1 MAKDSGSPS
10 KSSVKAKRKKSKDK
24 GEGLSSLDVASFSD
38 SKAPSSA
45 SELKSLLKKSLED
58 AAAAS
63 GGVANAAP
71 DAESETPLLVRADTA
86 TPRASPE
93 KPRRQLKTEKK
104 KKKKKDRSYV
114 NEAVDPNPA
123 PLDGCASATST
134 PRDDANSTSSDVTA
148 QHYSHLRISGPRLNL
163 SFGGCCTGSSTRFCV
178 PWGAAGRLITAM
190 GTLRTPVQSTSAP
203 SLSSLAQSQVQ
214 SLAPIAKKC
223 WIELFVERSDELPFG
238 VYSRPQVAVHFVDR
252 FTGRAIHQTL
262 TTSRAKLNYACS
274 FASTPSCVCTT
285 SINDRGLV

>member
-10 KSSVKAKRKKSKDK
+10 KSSAKAKRKKSKDK
-24 GEGLSSLDVASFSD
+24 GEGLSSLDAASFGD
-38 SKAPSSA
+38 SKTPASA

-63 GGVANAAP
+63 GGVANAVP
-71 DAESETPLLVRADTA
+71 DAESEAPLLVRADTA
-86 TPRASPE
+86 TPRASPK
-93 KPRRQLKTEKK
+93 KPRRQLKMEKK
-104 KKKKKDRSYV
+104 KKGRSHV
-114 NEAVDPNPA
+114 NKAVDSNSA
-123 PLDGCASATST
+123 PLDGRATATST
-134 PRDDANSTSSDVTA
+134 PRDTPRDGANSTSSDATA

-163 SFGGCCTGSSTRFCV
+163 SFGDCCTGSSTRFCV

-238 VYSRPQVAVHFVDR
+238 VYSRPQVAVHLVDR

-262 TTSRAKLNYACS
+262 TTSRAKLNYVCS
-274 FASTPSCVCTT
+274 FASTASCVC
-285 SINDRGLV
+285 LYCVY